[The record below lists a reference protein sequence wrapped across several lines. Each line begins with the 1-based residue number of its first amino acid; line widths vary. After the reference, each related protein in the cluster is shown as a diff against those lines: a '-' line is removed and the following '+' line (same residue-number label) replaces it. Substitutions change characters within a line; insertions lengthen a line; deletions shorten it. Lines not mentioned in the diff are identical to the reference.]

1 MHEYRVN
8 KIYKSIVGETSNKT
22 RMRVKKELEPYQI
35 SSLDIPFF
43 FLAIIWLL
51 ERFFT
56 MTILQVCTT
65 YSDSHPFSFCALELL
80 RKHVSPQ
87 DPYIKSVYLEA
98 SI

>member
-1 MHEYRVN
+1 
-8 KIYKSIVGETSNKT
+8 
-22 RMRVKKELEPYQI
+22 MRVKKELEPYKI
-35 SSLDIPFF
+35 SSLNITFLF

-65 YSDSHPFSFCALELL
+65 YSDSHPFSFHALELL

-87 DPYIKSVYLEA
+87 DPYIKSAYLEA

>member
-1 MHEYRVN
+1 MW
-8 KIYKSIVGETSNKT
+8 
-22 RMRVKKELEPYQI
+22 VKKELEPYKI
-35 SSLDIPFF
+35 SSLNITFLF

-87 DPYIKSVYLEA
+87 DPYIKSAYLEA